1 MELEEQCRE
10 EEKQHWARVAAL
22 IQVHFTLLP
31 VSHVLRPSCITRVV
45 TDILFGKGAL
55 AKEFILLVFR
65 GTRRQLPPTK
75 ALMKG

>member
-22 IQVHFTLLP
+22 IQVHFTHLP
-31 VSHVLRPSCITRVV
+31 FT
-45 TDILFGKGAL
+45 AL
-55 AKEFILLVFR
+55 KVMTSPRLCGDFYRFWFMLVFR

-75 ALMKG
+75 AWMKG